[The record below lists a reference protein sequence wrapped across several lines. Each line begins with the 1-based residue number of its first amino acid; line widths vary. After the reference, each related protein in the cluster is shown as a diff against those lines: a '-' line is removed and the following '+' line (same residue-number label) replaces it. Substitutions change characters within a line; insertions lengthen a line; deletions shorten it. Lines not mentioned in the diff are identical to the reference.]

1 MEKRSLAV
9 REFEGLVRDAV
20 KSLPKEFKRKLEN
33 INIVIQGEP
42 SARQKKEAGMG
53 AGEDLLGLYEG
64 VPLGE
69 RTHTTRRLRSSPL
82 QRLERDHLAH
92 TQLQRIG
99 HRLQALN

>member
-1 MEKRSLAV
+1 MPAALSRPGACTPRQSGEVRTSDEGTYSSVTSL
-9 REFEGLVRDAV
+9 
-20 KSLPKEFKRKLEN
+20 
-33 INIVIQGEP
+33 
-42 SARQKKEAGMG
+42 
-53 AGEDLLGLYEG
+53 
-64 VPLGE
+64 PLGE